1 MENKITN
8 KESGTL
14 TALKAKKY
22 RLFWTASIASV
33 GATQLLTL
41 TAGKLVFDLSGSEF
55 LLGLAA
61 AVFGI
66 GTIVINFLGGVVAD
80 RIDKRILMIITSF
93 SMSISLLFLAIID
106 ALNFETVLLVVIFS
120 TIMGLSEID
129 GGVTVH
135 NACHARAQNMGIKA
149 RDMLKFIPNVKMDVV
164 ERCAGH
170 GVNGYKMGIDY
181 LNGK

>member
-66 GTIVINFLGGVVAD
+66 GTIVINFLVD
-80 RIDKRILMIITSF
+80 HIDKVLQRWWECPFSIQFFHHQVQLILHSKNYRH
-93 SMSISLLFLAIID
+93 AIHP
-106 ALNFETVLLVVIFS
+106 S
-120 TIMGLSEID
+120 
-129 GGVTVH
+129 
-135 NACHARAQNMGIKA
+135 
-149 RDMLKFIPNVKMDVV
+149 
-164 ERCAGH
+164 
-170 GVNGYKMGIDY
+170 
-181 LNGK
+181 

>member
-106 ALNFETVLLVVIFS
+106 ALNFETVLQS
-120 TIMGLSEID
+120 WD
-129 GGVTVH
+129 
-135 NACHARAQNMGIKA
+135 
-149 RDMLKFIPNVKMDVV
+149 
-164 ERCAGH
+164 
-170 GVNGYKMGIDY
+170 
-181 LNGK
+181 